1 MWIIMN
7 IWFLHLNQNFITTA
21 SVTVWHNLSN
31 RRNRWPNHLRFPF
44 FQALLLLGIFVNLEM
59 LSTLRRAP
67 PDGSRF
73 IGYQCT
79 NKSCT
84 RIFATHNALV
94 RHKAH
99 KAQKRTP
106 CADMEKAVK
115 VYSVDDNRA
124 SSLQP
129 SRIVEFPLSGT
140 MITHNT
146 HNTHDTTQ
154 NPWAYFRRK
163 FGVNRIFRAFFAIFG
178 PNFRRIYAQKRQI
191 RIFWSF
197 YAKRRGGQL

>member
-1 MWIIMN
+1 
-7 IWFLHLNQNFITTA
+7 
-21 SVTVWHNLSN
+21 
-31 RRNRWPNHLRFPF
+31 
-44 FQALLLLGIFVNLEM
+44 M
-59 LSTLRRAP
+59 LSTLRRGP

-73 IGYQCT
+73 IGYRCT

-94 RHKAH
+94 RHKVH

-115 VYSVDDNRA
+115 VYAVDDNRA

-178 PNFRRIYAQKRQI
+178 PNFRRIYAQKTSNTHILRFLRKTSWGAI
-191 RIFWSF
+191 APHDVLRRI
-197 YAKRRGGQL
+197 